1 MTDAELIKKYQQG
14 DKKAFETLLR
24 RHQDALYTFLL
35 RLTGAPDRAD
45 DLFQETFL
53 RILKAM
59 PKYRE
64 EGTFHHW
71 LFRIANNV
79 ARDAKRR
86 DGVRQR
92 HITTDDALID
102 LALSPT
108 LRPDEETEKRD
119 LTRRVEHALA
129 ELPEEQRR
137 VFLLRTHANMRF
149 REIAEQEGV
158 SISTIISQMRY
169 AVAKL
174 KPILK
179 PIFEANSYSE

>member
-1 MTDAELIKKYQQG
+1 MTDAELIKKYQKG
-14 DKKAFETLLR
+14 DIQAFETLLG
-24 RHQDALYTFLL
+24 RHQNALYTFLL

-53 RILKAM
+53 RVLKSL

-79 ARDAKRR
+79 ARDTKRR
-86 DGVRQR
+86 DSVRQR
-92 HITTDDALID
+92 HVTTDDTLID
-102 LALSPT
+102 VAIGSN
-108 LRPDEETEKRD
+108 LRPDEETERRD
-119 LTRRVEHALA
+119 LTRHVEQALS

-137 VFLLRTHANMRF
+137 VFLLRTHANLRF

-158 SISTIISQMRY
+158 SISTVISQMRY
-169 AVAKL
+169 AVAKI

-179 PIFEANSYSE
+179 PLFEENK

>member
-1 MTDAELIKKYQQG
+1 MTDAELIQKYQKG
-14 DKKAFETLLR
+14 DLDAFETLVC
-24 RHQDALYTFLL
+24 RHKNALYTFLL

-53 RILKAM
+53 RVIKAM

-79 ARDAKRR
+79 ARDTKRR
-86 DGVRQR
+86 DTVRQR
-92 HITTDDALID
+92 HIISDDARVDI
-102 LALSPT
+102 ALSTT

-119 LTRRVEHALA
+119 LLNRVEQALL
-129 ELPEEQRR
+129 EIPEEQRR

-158 SISTIISQMRY
+158 SISTVISQMRY
-169 AVAKL
+169 AVTKL

-179 PIFEANSYSE
+179 PLLGENK

>member
-1 MTDAELIKKYQQG
+1 MTDAELIKKYQKG
-14 DKKAFETLLR
+14 DKEAFETLLR
-24 RHQDALYTFLL
+24 RHQNALYTFLL

-45 DLFQETFL
+45 DLFQETCL
-53 RILKAM
+53 RILKAL

-79 ARDAKRR
+79 ARDTKRR
-86 DGVRQR
+86 DVVRQR
-92 HITTDDALID
+92 HITTDDALIEV
-102 LALSPT
+102 AYSPN
-108 LRPDEETEKRD
+108 LRPDEETERRD
-119 LTRRVEHALA
+119 LTRRVEHALS

-169 AVAKL
+169 AVAKI

-179 PIFEANSYSE
+179 PLFDEHRQFE

>member
-1 MTDAELIKKYQQG
+1 MTDAELIKKYQRG
-14 DKKAFETLLR
+14 DQDAFETLLR
-24 RHQDALYTFLL
+24 RHQNALYTFLL

-53 RILKAM
+53 RVLKAM

-79 ARDAKRR
+79 ARDTKRR
-86 DGVRQR
+86 DSVRQR
-92 HITTDDALID
+92 HVITDDALVEI
-102 LALSPT
+102 AVGSN
-108 LRPDEETEKRD
+108 LRPDEETERRD
-119 LTRRVEHALA
+119 LTHRVEEALS

-169 AVAKL
+169 AVAKI

-179 PIFEANSYSE
+179 PLFEENQ

>member
-1 MTDAELIKKYQQG
+1 MTDADLIQKYQKG
-14 DKKAFETLLR
+14 DKDAFETLVR

-53 RILKAM
+53 RVIKAL

-79 ARDAKRR
+79 ARDTKRR
-86 DGVRQR
+86 DAVRQR
-92 HITTDDALID
+92 HITTDDD
-102 LALSPT
+102 LVQEMPSASHT
-108 LRPDEETEKRD
+108 RPDKETEQRD
-119 LTRRVEHALA
+119 ILRRVELALT

-137 VFLLRTHANMRF
+137 VFLLRTHAEMRF

-158 SISTIISQMRY
+158 STSTIISQMRY

-179 PIFEANSYSE
+179 PIIEEHKKT

>member
-1 MTDAELIKKYQQG
+1 MTDAQLIKKFQKG
-14 DKKAFETLLR
+14 DKIAFETLLQ

-45 DLFQETFL
+45 DLFQETVL
-53 RILKAM
+53 HVLKAM

-79 ARDAKRR
+79 ARDTNRR
-86 DGVRQR
+86 DNVRKK
-92 HITTDDALID
+92 HVTTDDAFVE
-102 LALSPT
+102 LAVGSN

-119 LTRRVEHALA
+119 LMHRVEQVLA
-129 ELPEEQRR
+129 QLPEEQRR
-137 VFLLRTHANMRF
+137 VFLLRTHADMRF

-158 SISTIISQMRY
+158 STSTIISQMRY
-169 AVAKL
+169 AVAKIKPLLEPLL
-174 KPILK
+174 KEHKSPQ
-179 PIFEANSYSE
+179 

>member
-1 MTDAELIKKYQQG
+1 MTDAELIKKYQKG
-14 DKKAFETLLR
+14 DNEVFETLLR
-24 RHQDALYTFLL
+24 RHQNALYTFLL

-45 DLFQETFL
+45 DLFQETSL
-53 RILKAM
+53 RILKAL
-59 PKYRE
+59 PQYRE

-79 ARDAKRR
+79 ARDTKRR
-86 DGVRQR
+86 DVVRQR

-102 LALSPT
+102 VAFSPT
-108 LRPDEETEKRD
+108 LRPDEEAERND
-119 LTRRVEHALA
+119 LTRRIEHALS

-169 AVAKL
+169 AVAKI

-179 PIFEANSYSE
+179 PLFDEHKQFE

>member
-1 MTDAELIKKYQQG
+1 MTDADLIKSYQKG
-14 DKKAFETLLR
+14 DKDAFETLVR

-53 RILKAM
+53 RVIKAL

-79 ARDAKRR
+79 ARDTKRR
-86 DGVRQR
+86 DSVRMR
-92 HITTDDALID
+92 HVTTDDALIEVTFSSH
-102 LALSPT
+102 LG
-108 LRPDEETEKRD
+108 PDEETEKRD
-119 LTRRVEHALA
+119 LMHRVEQALA
-129 ELPEEQRR
+129 ELPEAQRR

-149 REIAEQEGV
+149 REIAEQEEV

-179 PIFEANSYSE
+179 PLFEENT

>member
-1 MTDAELIKKYQQG
+1 MTDAELIQKYQKG
-14 DKKAFETLLR
+14 DTDAFETLLG
-24 RHQDALYTFLL
+24 RHKNALYTFLL

-53 RILKAM
+53 RVLKAL

-79 ARDAKRR
+79 ARDTKRR
-86 DGVRQR
+86 DAVRQR
-92 HITTDDALID
+92 HVTTDDALVDVAIGS
-102 LALSPT
+102 L
-108 LRPDEETEKRD
+108 LRPDEETERRD
-119 LTRRVEHALA
+119 LTRHVEQALS

-137 VFLLRTHANMRF
+137 VFLLRTHANLRF

-158 SISTIISQMRY
+158 SISTVISQMRY
-169 AVAKL
+169 AVAKI

-179 PIFEANSYSE
+179 PIFEENK